1 MLAFIAGSCGYHLG
15 PPPLAVS
22 AVSLG
27 EVRAYA
33 GDAGPEEEL
42 RAALADGLARRGVA
56 TGGPALDATVLSVAD
71 RALSVG
77 AALQQIELEVS
88 FELWSSPPQQLTL
101 IDREPYAL
109 APENPLGTE
118 QNRRAAMRVVAGR
131 LADDALS
138 SLLGGGRP

>member
-1 MLAFIAGSCGYHLG
+1 MLALVAGSCGYHLG
-15 PPPLAVS
+15 PAPLALS

-27 EVRAYA
+27 QVRAYA

-42 RAALADGLARRGVA
+42 RAALADGLARRGVES
-56 TGGPALDATVLSVAD
+56 GGPTLDATVLSAED

-77 AALQQIELEVS
+77 AALQQIELQVS
-88 FELWSSPPQQLTL
+88 FELWSSPPQQLSL

-109 APENPLGTE
+109 APEDPLGTE
-118 QNRRAAMRVVAGR
+118 QNRRAALRVVAGR